1 MHTVEYGVH
10 LSFIFS
16 DAQKNSLEILLTFD
30 KSCKYIFNWGKRFWI
45 YLIICLMRLH
55 FIDRHVQNNLC
66 TFLLTGKNCW
76 SGIFDYFMR
85 FQIEIIISFCV
96 IYIQFYR
103 SYTGLYKKN
112 WMLSQLYVVI
122 AEIGFANLLCVL
134 QTVYLDI
141 GLHVYSKVKAM
152 FSGWTLFLYEHIVFP
167 LIKLWNFVT
176 AFKMCLKTLHNL

>member
-30 KSCKYIFNWGKRFWI
+30 KSCKCIFNWGKRFWI

-66 TFLLTGKNCW
+66 TFLLTGKKCW

-103 SYTGLYKKN
+103 SYTGLYKKKLDAFPTICGNCWN
-112 WMLSQLYVVI
+112 WFRKFVMRFTNCLLRHRI
-122 AEIGFANLLCVL
+122 ARIL
-134 QTVYLDI
+134 
-141 GLHVYSKVKAM
+141 
-152 FSGWTLFLYEHIVFP
+152 
-167 LIKLWNFVT
+167 
-176 AFKMCLKTLHNL
+176 